1 MEMQMAI
8 KQLKIENFM
17 KIEALDITPPEDI
30 VILEGKNGA
39 GKTSVHM
46 GIVSALLG
54 GREIPNDPIKHGKDH
69 AMVEVDLGE
78 QVVTLKI
85 TAKGTY
91 LKVKDK
97 ATGKEIAS
105 PQKWLDERIGK
116 IAFDPVAFLDEDPK
130 KQRQIILD
138 LVGINTEKL
147 DNRYKEVFEER
158 TIIGRD
164 VKRLEG
170 AWSSSTYSGEEL
182 PTEELNIVDLTN
194 EIQGM
199 METMRGYNRLI
210 EKQAT
215 YKEDIKSQQGKLDL
229 LNEGLSNLETAI
241 GEYGAV
247 PSQSEVHALQLKIT
261 TAEETNS
268 KIRDNRVLD
277 KTREEMIE
285 VQKNYEAKSSQLEAI
300 ANAKKKLLATAKL
313 PIAGLE
319 IADDCIKYKGNTI
332 AQISSGEGIMVSAA
346 IAKALNPTCKIMRV
360 REWFRLDPDN
370 QQIIRQM
377 AKDEGY
383 QVWSELVS
391 GEQSQGIYIED
402 GKVR

>member
-1 MEMQMAI
+1 MAI

-69 AMVEVDLGE
+69 ALVEVDLGE
-78 QVVTLKI
+78 QIVTLKI
-85 TAKGTY
+85 TSKGTY

-116 IAFDPVAFLDEDPK
+116 IAFDPVAFLDEEPK

-147 DNRYKEVFEER
+147 DSRYKEVFEER

-164 VKRLEG
+164 VKRMDG
-170 AWSSSTYSGEEL
+170 VWSSTEHYSEVL
-182 PTEELNIVDLTN
+182 PAGGVDIVNLSN
-194 EIQGM
+194 EIQKQM
-199 METMRGYNRLI
+199 DTMRGYNALI
-210 EKQAT
+210 DKQTSLQNDVADQ
-215 YKEDIKSQQGKLDL
+215 EAELDL
-229 LNEGLSNLETAI
+229 LKGSLVQLETKI
-241 GEYGAV
+241 KEFGAV
-247 PSQSEVHALQLKIT
+247 PSQSEINALQYQIT
-261 TAEETNS
+261 TAEETNRKVRS
-268 KIRDNRVLD
+268 NIEAGKVH
-277 KTREEMIE
+277 KEMT
-285 VQKNYEAKSSQLEAI
+285 EAHEQYDAKGKQLEAI
-300 ANAKKKLLATAKL
+300 TKAKKKLLKSAKL
-313 PIAGLE
+313 PIEGLE
-319 IADDCIKYKGNTI
+319 IADDCIKYNGNTI
-332 AQISSGEGIMVSAA
+332 AQISEGEGYMVGAA
-346 IAKALNPTCKIMRV
+346 IAKALNPICKIMRI
-360 REWFRLDPDN
+360 RKWADLDPDN
-370 QQIIRQM
+370 QAIIRKM

-383 QVWSELVS
+383 QIWTEIVT
-391 GEQSQGIYIED
+391 GAQNQGIYIED